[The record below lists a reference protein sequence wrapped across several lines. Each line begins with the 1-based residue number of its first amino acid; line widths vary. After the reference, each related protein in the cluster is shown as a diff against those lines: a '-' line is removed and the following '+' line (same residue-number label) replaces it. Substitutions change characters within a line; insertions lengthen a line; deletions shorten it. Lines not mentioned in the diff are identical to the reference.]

1 MNLRIWNSSKSMLK
15 LFFEIIN
22 SLGYNLSSS
31 FPIKLENCQ
40 VFVWP
45 KVFLTTKYTYIEEYQ
60 SIIWVSSA
68 HFSCS
73 VVSDSLQPQGLQHA
87 RLSCPSPTPGACSN
101 SCLLSRWCHQ
111 PISSSVI
118 PYSSCLH
125 SFPASGSFPMSQFFA
140 SRAQSIGSFSFNIGP
155 SNEYSGLISL
165 SMDWLDFLAV
175 QGTLKSLLQ
184 HHTSKAS
191 ILWHSAF
198 FTVQFSHL
206 YMTTGKTIALTR
218 WTFVGKVMSLIFN
231 MLSRLIKLFF

>member
-125 SFPASGSFPMSQFFA
+125 SFPASGSFQMSHI
-140 SRAQSIGSFSFNIGP
+140 R
-155 SNEYSGLISL
+155 
-165 SMDWLDFLAV
+165 WLTGQVTSHQVAKL
-175 QGTLKSLLQ
+175 LKFQLQ
-184 HHTSKAS
+184 HQSSQWIFRTD
-191 ILWHSAF
+191 IL
-198 FTVQFSHL
+198 
-206 YMTTGKTIALTR
+206 
-218 WTFVGKVMSLIFN
+218 
-231 MLSRLIKLFF
+231 